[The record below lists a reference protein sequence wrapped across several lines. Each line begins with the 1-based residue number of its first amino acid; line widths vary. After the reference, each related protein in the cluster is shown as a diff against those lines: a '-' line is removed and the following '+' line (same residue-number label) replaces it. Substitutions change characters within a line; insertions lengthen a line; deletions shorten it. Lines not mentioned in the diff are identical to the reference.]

1 MAAERRRYALDHNF
15 PVPIIEHFRRLPFAE
30 LVPLSEIDDG
40 WLTRVGDDWA
50 VLVGIHQAGFDGLIT
65 ADDAMIEL
73 TKELAVLMQLRMMLV
88 VLQRT
93 NRDPLETTGLLLLH
107 LRRIVDQRTPG
118 HAQLFVV
125 HPPAAT
131 RAETDVRGRF
141 KERARHE
148 KRTDV
153 VQFASELEIPRGQLA
168 APIRDWYS
176 RPAG

>member
-1 MAAERRRYALDHNF
+1 VAAERRRYALDHNF
-15 PVPIIEHFRRLPFAE
+15 PVPIIGHFRHLPFAE
-30 LVPLSEIDDG
+30 LVPLSEVDDG

-50 VLVGIHQAGFDGLIT
+50 VLLGVHQAGLDGLIT

-88 VLQRT
+88 VLART

-107 LRRIVDQRTPG
+107 LRRLIEQRTPA
-118 HAQLFVV
+118 HAQLFVI

-131 RAETDVRGRF
+131 GSEKDLRGRF

-148 KRTDV
+148 KRTHV
-153 VQFASELEIPRGQLA
+153 VQFASELEIPKNRLA
-168 APIRDWYS
+168 VPIRDWYS
-176 RPAG
+176 RTPT